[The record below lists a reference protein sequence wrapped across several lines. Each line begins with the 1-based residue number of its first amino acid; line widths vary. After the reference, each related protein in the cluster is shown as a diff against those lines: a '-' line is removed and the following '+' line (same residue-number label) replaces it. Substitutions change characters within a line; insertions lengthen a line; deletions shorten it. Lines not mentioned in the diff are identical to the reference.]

1 MLGGTWYR
9 DTATPED
16 EQDATFGPKVWG
28 VGLNEV
34 ESEQTQCLLAI
45 LRQSTYGR
53 LVAGSHSQQDFPY
66 HRPHR
71 TGSRFRRDLSR
82 PAVRPRHTACA
93 RNRRAGERGESARM
107 KDALDFAAINQ
118 AALAAF
124 PAVMNRLLPRG
135 KAVGREIVALN
146 PRRADRNLGSFK
158 VNRFNGRWCDFATGD
173 RGGDPISLVAY
184 LADVS
189 QGEAARLLAQ
199 MLGLETGGRRHG

>member
-1 MLGGTWYR
+1 MS
-9 DTATPED
+9 
-16 EQDATFGPKVWG
+16 GP
-28 VGLNEV
+28 
-34 ESEQTQCLLAI
+34 I
-45 LRQSTYGR
+45 
-53 LVAGSHSQQDFPY
+53 
-66 HRPHR
+66 
-71 TGSRFRRDLSR
+71 
-82 PAVRPRHTACA
+82 
-93 RNRRAGERGESARM
+93 
-107 KDALDFAAINQ
+107 DFAEINR

-124 PAVMNRLLPRG
+124 PAVLNRLLPRG

-199 MLGLETGGRRHG
+199 MLGIETRVRRHG